1 MWAATAGV
9 AVALGPVTGG
19 WLLEHFWWGSVLM
32 INVPVIAVALV
43 AIALI
48 VPTSRDTTIKRFD
61 PVGTLAS
68 IAGVTTLVW
77 AVIEGPEHGWAST
90 TSILAFALAAVLL
103 AGFVAWERRIDH
115 PMLDV
120 KVFSN
125 MRFSAG
131 SLAITFSFFSLF
143 GFIFVVTQYFQF
155 IRGYSAL
162 EAGVRTV
169 PFAVFMASTAP
180 LSAKLTERVGTKLV
194 VTGGMVSMAVGF
206 VIATTNGVD
215 TPYGVIVLAMMFM
228 GGGLGLVAAPATE
241 AIMGSLP
248 PAKAGVG
255 SAVNDTARELGGT
268 LGVAIVGS
276 VFSSIYGA
284 RLTDALAGTPMP
296 DDALAVARESVGA
309 AKEVGRADRRDRRPR
324 GRGVRRQRRE
334 PRVHRRLA
342 RRLVGLGRGRPARRA
357 CSPGASSPPGRP
369 AASPRRTCI
378 QMLRQSATIRCKNG
392 WRWAPVASADVSSTP
407 SASVAE
413 TAAALTEHGYLP
425 DDGLATAVYLAMSL
439 RRPLLLE
446 GEAGV
451 GKTEVAKVLAA
462 WTGGELIRLQCY
474 EGIDAAQAVY
484 DWDYGRQLLHLRAA
498 EASGESAGRS
508 TDALEA
514 ELYQERFLIKRA
526 LLLAIERR
534 EGPPPVLLV
543 DEIDR
548 ADDEFEA
555 YLLEVLSDWQITIPE
570 LGVFRASDPP
580 VVVLTSNRTRDV
592 HDALK
597 RRCLYHWVE
606 HPDFDREVAIVRL
619 RAPEVAEPL
628 ARQVAAAVEALRGLA
643 LYKPPGVAETI
654 DWATALGRLGATE
667 LDERSVEATLGT
679 VLKYREDHERV
690 EQHGFADIVKQA
702 FERGAVRT

>member
-1 MWAATAGV
+1 MSDDTITTPPPTARRWAILAVLCASVFVVVLDGTIVNVTLPTLARDLGASTSDLQWIVDSYVLVFAGLLMAAGSLGDRFGRKGTMQIGLALFAVFSALAAWSGSPGELIAWRAAMGIGAALMFPATLAILVNVFTTPRERAAAIAVWAATAGV

-296 DDALAVARESVGA
+296 DDALAIARESVGA
-309 AKEVGRADRRDRRPR
+309 AKEVAAQTGATAGPEAGAFVDNAVNRAFVD
-324 GRGVRRQRRE
+324 GWHVGSWVSAA
-334 PRVHRRLA
+334 VVLLGALLA
-342 RRLVGLGRGRPARRA
+342 WRFLPAR
-357 CSPGASSPPGRP
+357 
-369 AASPRRTCI
+369 AASPPP
-378 QMLRQSATIRCKNG
+378 N
-392 WRWAPVASADVSSTP
+392 
-407 SASVAE
+407 
-413 TAAALTEHGYLP
+413 
-425 DDGLATAVYLAMSL
+425 
-439 RRPLLLE
+439 
-446 GEAGV
+446 
-451 GKTEVAKVLAA
+451 
-462 WTGGELIRLQCY
+462 
-474 EGIDAAQAVY
+474 
-484 DWDYGRQLLHLRAA
+484 LHL
-498 EASGESAGRS
+498 
-508 TDALEA
+508 D
-514 ELYQERFLIKRA
+514 
-526 LLLAIERR
+526 
-534 EGPPPVLLV
+534 
-543 DEIDR
+543 
-548 ADDEFEA
+548 
-555 YLLEVLSDWQITIPE
+555 
-570 LGVFRASDPP
+570 
-580 VVVLTSNRTRDV
+580 
-592 HDALK
+592 
-597 RRCLYHWVE
+597 
-606 HPDFDREVAIVRL
+606 
-619 RAPEVAEPL
+619 RAPERADEMQEREKVASS
-628 ARQVAAAVEALRGLA
+628 
-643 LYKPPGVAETI
+643 
-654 DWATALGRLGATE
+654 LG
-667 LDERSVEATLGT
+667 
-679 VLKYREDHERV
+679 
-690 EQHGFADIVKQA
+690 
-702 FERGAVRT
+702 